1 MTEVYWNLHK
11 GGYSVRERGRVI
23 AHVDHIVLRDARF
36 VVQRG
41 GYERTVRERVKR
53 VHAMVRGEVVAA
65 DEPTHGSVGV
75 TYNPYRADHFQV
87 RESGERID
95 TAGLVWF
102 GVKDGKPVV
111 LAFKQ
116 CGPVNWRPRGHGLA
130 ALVTGSPHAR

>member
-65 DEPTHGSVGV
+65 DEPRHGSVGV

-95 TAGLVWF
+95 AAGLVWF

-111 LAFKQ
+111 LASHS
-116 CGPVNWRPRGHGLA
+116 GMGV
-130 ALVTGSPHAR
+130 VS

>member
-1 MTEVYWNLHK
+1 MTDVYWNLHK

-23 AHVDHIVLRDARF
+23 AHVYHIVLRDARF

-53 VHAMVRGEVVAA
+53 VHAMVRGEIVEA
-65 DEPTHGSVGV
+65 DQPNGSVAV

-102 GVKDGKPVV
+102 GVKGGKPVV
-111 LAFKQ
+111 LASHS
-116 CGPVNWRPRGHGLA
+116 GMGV
-130 ALVTGSPHAR
+130 VS

>member
-53 VHAMVRGEVVAA
+53 VHAMVRGGVAESA
-65 DEPTHGSVGV
+65 QLPHGAVAV

-87 RESGERID
+87 RASGERID
-95 TAGLVWF
+95 TARLVWF
-102 GVKDGKPVV
+102 GVKDGKPLV
-111 LAFKQ
+111 LAEQF
-116 CGPVNWRPRGHGLA
+116 GDRF
-130 ALVTGSPHAR
+130 

>member
-1 MTEVYWNLHK
+1 MTDVYWNLHK

-41 GYERTVRERVKR
+41 GLRERVKR
-53 VHAMVRGEVVAA
+53 VHAMVRGEIVEA
-65 DEPTHGSVGV
+65 DQPNGSVAV

-111 LAFKQ
+111 LASHS
-116 CGPVNWRPRGHGLA
+116 GMGV
-130 ALVTGSPHAR
+130 VS

>member
-41 GYERTVRERVKR
+41 GLRERVKR
-53 VHAMVRGEVVAA
+53 VHAMVRGGVAESA
-65 DEPTHGSVGV
+65 QLPHGAVAV

-87 RESGERID
+87 RASGERID
-95 TAGLVWF
+95 TARLVWF

-111 LAFKQ
+111 LASHS
-116 CGPVNWRPRGHGLA
+116 GMGV
-130 ALVTGSPHAR
+130 VS